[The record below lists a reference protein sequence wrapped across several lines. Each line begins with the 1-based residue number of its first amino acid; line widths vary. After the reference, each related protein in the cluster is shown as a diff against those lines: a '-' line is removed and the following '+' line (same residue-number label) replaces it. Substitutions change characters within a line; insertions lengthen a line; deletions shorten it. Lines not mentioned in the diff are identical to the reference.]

1 MFRTILEEAQVAG
14 SLEMK
19 VDAIIISLL
28 VALVLGLIISGVY
41 LIVTPRK
48 DRSANFNMCLIILPA
63 IVAVVV
69 LLIGGNIARA
79 FSMAGIFTLVRF
91 RSIPGDSKDIS
102 FVFLTMAVGLA
113 VGLGYLTM
121 GATVAVLLGLAI
133 IIIKKTGF
141 GGSKNREKRLRI
153 TIPEDMNYQQVFEE
167 LFSKYTTS
175 HELIRVKTT
184 NMGTLFELNYDI
196 LMKDSSKEKEF
207 IDAIRCRNGN
217 LTVQLGV
224 KEMTSQQL

>member
-1 MFRTILEEAQVAG
+1 MFRTILEEAQTTG
-14 SLEMK
+14 SFVMR
-19 VDAIIISLL
+19 VDTIIISLL
-28 VALVLGLIISGVY
+28 VALALGLIISGVY
-41 LIVTPRK
+41 LIVTPKR
-48 DRSANFNMCLIILPA
+48 DRSVNFNMSLIILPA

-69 LLIGGNIARA
+69 ILIGGNIARA

-121 GATVAVLLGLAI
+121 GAVVAVLIGLAI
-133 IIIKKTGF
+133 IIVKKTGF
-141 GGSKNREKRLRI
+141 GGNRNREKRLRI
-153 TIPEDMNYQQVFEE
+153 TIPEDMNYQQVFDD
-167 LFSKYTTS
+167 LFAKYTTS
-175 HELIRVKTT
+175 YELVRIKTT
-184 NMGTLFELNYDI
+184 NMGTLFELNYDV
-196 LMKDSSKEKEF
+196 LMKDSDKEKEF

-224 KEMTSQQL
+224 KEMASQQL